1 MTNLNVQTTVGELVR
16 ERPARSRVFE
26 QHRIDYCCGG
36 KRPLAEVCAER
47 SLDLDKIL
55 SELQASDQA
64 DTRLVD
70 ADAMGLAELADH
82 IVATHHAYLREEMPR
97 LDFMTR
103 KVAAVHGD
111 TEPRLRQIRE
121 VYVAFQEELTAHMM
135 KEEQILF
142 PMIRE
147 IETATAAPQF
157 HCGSLANPVAQMES
171 EHDSAGD
178 ALAQFRSLTDDYTP
192 PEWACN
198 TFRALY
204 DALANLEQNMHQH
217 VHKENN
223 VLFPKA
229 LRREAELTSST
240 LA

>member
-70 ADAMGLAELADH
+70 ADAMKLTELAEH

-121 VYVAFQEELTAHMM
+121 VYVAFQEELTSHMM
-135 KEEQILF
+135 KEEQVLF

-157 HCGSLANPVAQMES
+157 HCGSLANPIAQMES

-204 DALANLEQNMHQH
+204 DALADLEQNMHQH

-240 LA
+240 PA

>member
-1 MTNLNVQTTVGELVR
+1 MTNLNAQTTVGELVR

-36 KRPLAEVCAER
+36 KRPLAQVCAER

-64 DTRLVD
+64 DARFVD
-70 ADAMGLAELADH
+70 ADTMRLTELAEH

-157 HCGSLANPVAQMES
+157 HCGSLANPIAQMES

-204 DALANLEQNMHQH
+204 DALAALEQNMHQH

-229 LRREAELTSST
+229 LRREAELTNPA

>member
-1 MTNLNVQTTVGELVR
+1 MNVIDIQTTVGELVK
-16 ERPARSRVFE
+16 ERPARSRIFE
-26 QHRIDYCCGG
+26 HYKIDYCCGG
-36 KRPLAEVCAER
+36 KIP
-47 SLDLDKIL
+47 L
-55 SELQASDQA
+55 SEACAKRGVDPEEVLKAFENEEALSNEA
-64 DTRLVD
+64 LVD
-70 ADAMGLAELADH
+70 ADAMGLTELADH
-82 IVATHHAYLREEMPR
+82 IVATHHDYLRNELPR

-111 TEPRLRQIRE
+111 GEARLLDIRE
-121 VYVAFQEELTAHMM
+121 VFVLFMDELTDHMA

-147 IETATAAPQF
+147 IDKATTAPEF
-157 HCGSLANPVAQMES
+157 HCGSLANPIRVMES

-178 ALAQFRSLTDDYTP
+178 ALEKFRSLTDDFTP

-198 TFRALY
+198 TFRAMY
-204 DALANLEQNMHQH
+204 NGLAELEQNMHQH

-229 LRREAELTSST
+229 LKREAEL
-240 LA
+240 AAI

>member
-1 MTNLNVQTTVGELVR
+1 MNTLDTQTTVGELVR

-36 KRPLAEVCAER
+36 KRPLAEACAER
-47 SLDLDKIL
+47 GLDVGDVIRQLQILD
-55 SELQASDQA
+55 QTDQA
-64 DTRLVD
+64 YIDT
-70 ADAMGLAELADH
+70 DAMGLAELADH
-82 IVATHHAYLREEMPR
+82 IKETHHAYLTEELQR

-111 TEPRLRQIRE
+111 SEPRLRQIRE
-121 VYVAFQEELTAHMM
+121 VFIPFAEELTLHMV
-135 KEEQILF
+135 KEEQVLF
-142 PMIRE
+142 PMVRQ
-147 IETATAAPQF
+147 IENATETPDF
-157 HCGSLANPVAQMES
+157 HCGSLANPIGQMER
-171 EHDSAGD
+171 EHESAGD
-178 ALAQFRSLTDDYTP
+178 ALAQFRLLTDDYTP

-204 DALANLEQNMHQH
+204 DALAELERDMHQH

-229 LRREAELTSST
+229 MQREKVLMNS
-240 LA
+240 

>member
-47 SLDLDKIL
+47 GLDLDKIL
-55 SELQASDQA
+55 SELQSSDQA

-70 ADAMGLAELADH
+70 ADAMGLAELAEH

-111 TEPRLRQIRE
+111 TEPRLCQIRE
-121 VYVAFQEELTAHMM
+121 VYVAFAEELTLHMV

-157 HCGSLANPVAQMES
+157 HCGSLANPITQMES

-178 ALAQFRSLTDDYTP
+178 ALVQFRSLTDDYTP

-204 DALANLEQNMHQH
+204 DALADLEQNMHQH

-223 VLFPKA
+223 ILFPKA

-240 LA
+240 PA

>member
-1 MTNLNVQTTVGELVR
+1 MTNLNAQTTVGELVR

-157 HCGSLANPVAQMES
+157 HCGSLANPIAQMES

>member
-1 MTNLNVQTTVGELVR
+1 MTNLNAQTTVGELVR

-36 KRPLAEVCAER
+36 KRPLAEVCTER
-47 SLDLDKIL
+47 NLDLDKIL

-64 DTRLVD
+64 DARLVD
-70 ADAMGLAELADH
+70 ADAMGLAELAEH

-121 VYVAFQEELTAHMM
+121 VYVAFQEELTSHMM

-142 PMIRE
+142 PMIGE
-147 IETATAAPQF
+147 IESATAAPQF
-157 HCGSLANPVAQMES
+157 HCGSLANPIAQMES

-178 ALAQFRSLTDDYTP
+178 ALAQFRSLSDDYTP

-204 DALANLEQNMHQH
+204 DALADLEQNMHQH

-229 LRREAELTSST
+229 LRREAKLTSST
-240 LA
+240 PA